1 VTVIPA
7 KAGIQN
13 IWCQAD
19 WMPAFA
25 GMTGKTPRPLNYLC
39 MVISMKVLVINS
51 GSSSIKYQLFDMAH
65 KRVLAAGL
73 LEQIGEKESRLTHRS
88 RDLQDNMAE
97 IVRSRPV
104 ENHQAGFQL
113 IGRVLNETG
122 AVGDTGELFGIGHRV
137 VHGGEKFRVA
147 TIINPEVV
155 ETIRRLIPL
164 APLHNPANLLG
175 IEVALKVAPQ
185 VPQVAVFD
193 TAFHHSIPPPAFHYA
208 LPQDLYADH
217 QVRRYGFHGTSHYY
231 VAKQAALHLN
241 RPLESLN
248 LITLHLGNG
257 ASVTAIKNG
266 QSVDTS
272 MGMTP
277 LEGLMMGTRSGDMD
291 PAIIFYL
298 ARQAGYTSQEIE
310 SMLNKQSGLKGICGV
325 NDMRDIGRLA
335 ADGDKAARLAIDMYC
350 YRIKKYIGAYYAAL
364 GRVDALVF
372 TGGIG
377 ENAADIRLRSCEGL
391 AQLSIEVDNQINSS
405 GRQGILEIQ
414 SAKSTVTIL
423 VVPTDEELEIAEQTV
438 DCIKAAS

>member
-1 VTVIPA
+1 
-7 KAGIQN
+7 
-13 IWCQAD
+13 
-19 WMPAFA
+19 
-25 GMTGKTPRPLNYLC
+25 
-39 MVISMKVLVINS
+39 MKVLVINS
-51 GSSSIKYQLFDMAH
+51 GSSSIKYQLFDM
-65 KRVLAAGL
+65 RDRTVLAAGL
-73 LEQIGEKESRLTHRS
+73 LEQIGETESRLTHRS
-88 RDLQDNMAE
+88 RSVQGGMEE
-97 IVRSRPV
+97 IVRTQPV

-113 IGRVLNETG
+113 IGGVLNETG

-137 VHGGEKFRVA
+137 VHGGEKFRAA
-147 TIINPEVV
+147 TIINPEVI

-164 APLHNPANLLG
+164 APLHNPPNLLG
-175 IEVALKVAPQ
+175 IEVAREAAPQ

-208 LPQDLYADH
+208 LPQDLYANH

-266 QSVDTS
+266 KSVDTS

-277 LEGLMMGTRSGDMD
+277 LEGLIMGTRSGDID
-291 PAIIFYL
+291 PAIIFFL
-298 ARQAGYTSQEIE
+298 GRQVGYAPQKIE
-310 SMLNKQSGLKGICGV
+310 SMLNRQSGLKGICGV
-325 NDMRDIGRLA
+325 NDMRDIARLA
-335 ADGDKAARLAIDMYC
+335 AKGDKRARLAIDMFC

-364 GRVDALVF
+364 GRVDVLVF

-377 ENAADIRLRSCEGL
+377 ENAGDIRLRSCEGL
-391 AQLSIEVDNQINSS
+391 ARLGIDVDEQNNSVRGS
-405 GRQGILEIQ
+405 GIFEIQ
-414 SAKSTVTIL
+414 SPKSEVTIL

-438 DCIKAAS
+438 QCIKAAS